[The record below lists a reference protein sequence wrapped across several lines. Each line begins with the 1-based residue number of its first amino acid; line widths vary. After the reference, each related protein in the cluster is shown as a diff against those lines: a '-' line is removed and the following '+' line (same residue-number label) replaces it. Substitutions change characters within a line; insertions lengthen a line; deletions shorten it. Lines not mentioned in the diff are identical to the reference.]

1 MTKKKKIIS
10 IIALL
15 IVLAVTLPISFL
27 YIQRLYLFNGNKPY
41 NKVDTFAVTAVRE
54 KKVSIND
61 YNVIKNHMTGK
72 GYNFKMIIKD
82 GKGGH
87 TDYTS
92 LNKNISLNLSNI
104 VVITCISKRDKLI
117 TVIKRV
123 NH

>member
-1 MTKKKKIIS
+1 MTKKKKIIG

-41 NKVDTFAVTAVRE
+41 NKVDTFAVTVVTK
-54 KKVSIND
+54 KKVNTND
-61 YNVIKNHMTGK
+61 YNVIKNYMK
-72 GYNFKMIIKD
+72 SKNYNFKMSIKD

-92 LNKNISLNLSNI
+92 LNKNIDLKSSNV
-104 VVITCISKRDKLI
+104 VVITCVSERDKLI
-117 TVIKRV
+117 TVMKRV
-123 NH
+123 NN